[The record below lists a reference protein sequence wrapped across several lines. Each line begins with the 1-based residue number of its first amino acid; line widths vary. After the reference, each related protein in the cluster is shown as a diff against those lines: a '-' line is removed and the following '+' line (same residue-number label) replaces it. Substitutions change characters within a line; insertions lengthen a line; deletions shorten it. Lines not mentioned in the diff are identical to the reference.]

1 MISHFLRRHIAE
13 IELQAARQHR
23 DRHLLRICRRK
34 NEFDVLGRLLQR
46 LQHGIE
52 GRAGKLMHFV
62 DHVDLEAGVRRRVHG
77 LLKQCRHLIHASV
90 ARRVH
95 FDVIDEMAF
104 IYCAAG
110 FTDAAWLIG
119 DITLAVRA
127 CAVEAFRKDA
137 GERGLANTAGSG
149 EKVSVMNPLFTQ
161 RMSQGFDDV
170 LLAHHAVKV
179 VRSPFSSKNLIGH

>member
-95 FDVIDEMAF
+95 FNVIDKTPLINGTAR
-104 IYCAAG
+104 
-110 FTDAAWLIG
+110 FTNSA
-119 DITLAVRA
+119 
-127 CAVEAFRKDA
+127 
-137 GERGLANTAGSG
+137 
-149 EKVSVMNPLFTQ
+149 
-161 RMSQGFDDV
+161 RMIRHPA
-170 LLAHHAVKV
+170 LT
-179 VRSPFSSKNLIGH
+179 VRSYTIKAFSQNS